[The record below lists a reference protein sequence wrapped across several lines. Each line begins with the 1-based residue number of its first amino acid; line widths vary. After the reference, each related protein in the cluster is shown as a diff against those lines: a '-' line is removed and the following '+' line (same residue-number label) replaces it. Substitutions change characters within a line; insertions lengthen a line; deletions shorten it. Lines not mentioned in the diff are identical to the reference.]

1 MKKMTSLILISMI
14 ALFQSCSTPA
24 RSVAQE
30 KKKNNLEEK
39 KHHYPT
45 MRHIDR
51 H

>member
-1 MKKMTSLILISMI
+1 MNKIISLTLLAMI

-30 KKKNNLEEK
+30 KHKNTLEEK
-39 KHHYPT
+39 KHHYPA

-51 H
+51 Y